1 MRRTATKRAWN
12 MVGTLANLSAVS
24 ISVADGA
31 KLNKSKRHGLD
42 GISSRLILGV
52 CADLI
57 APHISIIFNSSL
69 ANGIFP
75 DDWKSARV
83 TPLFKHGERSDIDN
97 YHPVS
102 VVSIIGKVFERIIY
116 NQLFAYLSDHNF
128 LSKHH

>member
-1 MRRTATKRAWN
+1 MRRAATKRAWN
-12 MVGTLANLSAVS
+12 MVVVS
-24 ISVADGA
+24 QSLADGA

-57 APHISIIFNSSL
+57 TPHISILFNSSL

-83 TPLFKHGERSDIDN
+83 IVPF
-97 YHPVS
+97 
-102 VVSIIGKVFERIIY
+102 
-116 NQLFAYLSDHNF
+116 QLSL
-128 LSKHH
+128 